1 MQRFSSRNTQDAGM
15 DHLRTSCK
23 CKAFRLKP
31 LHLVHHETASVLG
44 FSYVFGYLQETR
56 ITAVA
61 ECIFCNGLKNAM
73 EWKWDYSAVGI
84 RRISAVGSAASV
96 KSSVNAAFSPST
108 M

>member
-1 MQRFSSRNTQDAGM
+1 MKLTY
-15 DHLRTSCK
+15 
-23 CKAFRLKP
+23 
-31 LHLVHHETASVLG
+31 HETASVLV
-44 FSYVFGYLQETR
+44 FFYVFGYLQETR

-61 ECIFCNGLKNAM
+61 ECIFCNGLKKAR
-73 EWKWDYSAVGI
+73 KWDYSAVGI